1 MFSLVLCHG
10 VKYKVI
16 SKIATEFDRSTN
28 CYYNTVSI
36 LNPEGGGE
44 AGKSS
49 NNDIRMAS
57 NALVYTW
64 DMVKLT
70 LERIR
75 SIQIEQLVR

>member
-10 VKYKVI
+10 VKYKEI
-16 SKIATEFDRSTN
+16 SKIATEFDRSTYF
-28 CYYNTVSI
+28 YYNTVSI
-36 LNPEGGGE
+36 LNPEGGGDP
-44 AGKSS
+44 GKSS

-57 NALVYTW
+57 NAFVYTW